1 MTIDSL
7 GVKRVTKV
15 EMESMLSGKSII
27 PARARK
33 VKLRSE
39 ARLSVR
45 SPRSWPLVGL
55 FTARRTSVR
64 TSPVKAQ
71 IALSVRRATLHK
83 NIVIPIIT
91 LVSAATP
98 MGRQVNTATS
108 VSGTATR

>member
-1 MTIDSL
+1 M
-7 GVKRVTKV
+7 
-15 EMESMLSGKSII
+15 
-27 PARARK
+27 
-33 VKLRSE
+33 
-39 ARLSVR
+39 
-45 SPRSWPLVGL
+45 
-55 FTARRTSVR
+55 
-64 TSPVKAQ
+64 KAQ